1 MANPNPYMKRF
12 IVLYTLLGVLSFFL
26 IGRLFVLQVIDGADY
41 SEITM
46 KRLSKSM
53 PQKAP
58 RGEILDRY
66 GRPIVSN
73 RTGYSIQLTKMA
85 ESEEELNQTVL
96 SLIQICEANQT
107 EYYDS
112 MPITREAPYVFTY
125 QEDTEEE
132 ARAKIQKY
140 NKSLKLDEGMEA
152 PEVLAKLKERYH
164 ISPETEETSARKII
178 GVRSEMELRLFSK
191 QNAYT
196 FANDVDMNVVTSVK
210 ETTEQLTGVNIVV
223 DYIREYNEPG
233 IASHILGRIGPIY
246 KEEYDVLKEK
256 GYGINDVVGK
266 DGIEK
271 ICEDVLRGKDG
282 VNNIEQDANG
292 KIISTVSSSPAVP
305 GNDVILTIDLELQ
318 KVAEKSL
325 AEVIKTISSGRGKG
339 YDADSGAVVVED
351 IHTGELLAIA
361 SYPTFDLSKFN
372 ETYEENYKN
381 KAKPLWNRAIQG
393 TYAPGSTFKMVT
405 AIAALEEGI
414 VTPQTRFDCKGIY
427 RYYASSGYTPA
438 CWIYTD
444 TGRAHTD
451 PMTVANAIKNSCN
464 YYFYEAGRLLTIEK
478 LNEYTKKFGLGQLT
492 GIELPGEAKGVIA
505 GPEYSKKMNTTW
517 WPGNTLQAAIGQSDN
532 LFTPLQL
539 ANYISTLA
547 NGGTRYQPHLVK
559 KVKEY
564 DSSHVISESM
574 PKVLDSIQMKP
585 QNYKAVMEGM
595 RSVTEDGT
603 ASNVFRNFEI
613 RVGGKTGSAEVPKG
627 SANGIFT
634 CFAPY
639 ENPQIAISVI
649 VEHGA
654 HGNSIA
660 PVARDIIAKN
670 FTGDM
675 LEYIETNDPLTLL
688 N

>member
-1 MANPNPYMKRF
+1 MTNPYLKRF
-12 IVLYTLLGVLSFFL
+12 VTLYALLGVLSFFL
-26 IGRLFVLQVIDGADY
+26 IGRLFVIQVIDGAQY
-41 SEITM
+41 NEITQQ
-46 KRLSKSM
+46 RLSKSM
-53 PQKAP
+53 PQRAP

-85 ESEEELNQTVL
+85 ETDEELNQTVL
-96 SLIQICEANQT
+96 SLIQICEQNQA
-107 EYYDS
+107 EYDDS
-112 MPITREAPYVFTY
+112 MPITLQEPYAFTY
-125 QEDTEEE
+125 EEETEEE
-132 ARAKIQKY
+132 KLAKIRKY
-140 NKSLKLDEGMEA
+140 NKSLKLDENLTA
-152 PEVLAKLKERYH
+152 AEVIAKLKEKYK
-164 ISPETEETSARKII
+164 ISPGIPELDARKVA
-178 GVRSEMELRLFSK
+178 GVRAEMELRLFSR
-191 QNAYT
+191 QTAYT
-196 FANDVDMNVVTSVK
+196 FAHDVDMNVVTSVT
-210 ETTEQLTGVNIVV
+210 ETTQQLNGVNIVV

-233 IASHILGRIGPIY
+233 IASHILGRVGPIY
-246 KEEYDVLKEK
+246 KEEYDVLKEE
-256 GYGINDVVGK
+256 GYGINDVLGK

-271 ICEDVLRGKDG
+271 ICEDVLRGQDG
-282 VNNIEQDANG
+282 LNHIEQDANG
-292 KIISTVSSSPAVP
+292 KIISAVSSVPAVP

-318 KVAEKSL
+318 KVAEQSL
-325 AEVIKTISSGRGKG
+325 AQIIRNISSGGG
-339 YDADSGAVVVED
+339 NGHDADSGAVVVED
-351 IHTGELLAIA
+351 IHTGEILAIA

-372 ETYEENYKN
+372 ETYTENYKN

-393 TYAPGSTFKMVT
+393 AYEPGSTFKMIT

-414 VTPQTRFDCKGIY
+414 VTPQTRIDCQGIY
-427 RYYASSGYTPA
+427 RHYESSKYTPA

-444 TGRAHTD
+444 TGHAHTD
-451 PMTVANAIKNSCN
+451 PMNVANAIKNSCN
-464 YYFYEAGRLLTIEK
+464 YYFYETGRLLTIEK
-478 LNEYTKKFGLGQLT
+478 LNEYTKKFGLGEYT
-492 GIELPGEAKGVIA
+492 GIELPGETKGIIA

-559 KVKEY
+559 KIKEY
-564 DSSHVISESM
+564 DSSRVLSESI
-574 PKVLDSIQMKP
+574 PKVVESIQMKP
-585 QNYKAVMEGM
+585 QNYQAVMEGM

-603 ASNVFRNFEI
+603 ASNVFRDFEI
-613 RVGGKTGSAEVPKG
+613 SVGGKTGSAEVPNG
-627 SANGIFT
+627 SANAIFT

-675 LEYIETNDPLTLL
+675 LEYVEKNEPMSLL
-688 N
+688 P

>member
-1 MANPNPYMKRF
+1 MTNPYFKRF
-12 IVLYTLLGVLSFFL
+12 VALYALLGVLSFFL
-26 IGRLFVLQVIDGADY
+26 IGRLFVIQVIDGAQY
-41 SEITM
+41 NEITQ

-53 PQKAP
+53 PQRAP

-85 ESEEELNQTVL
+85 ETDEELNQTVL
-96 SLIQICEANQT
+96 SLIRICEQNQA
-107 EYYDS
+107 EYDDS
-112 MPITREAPYVFTY
+112 MPITSQEPYSFTY
-125 QEDTEEE
+125 EEETEE
-132 ARAKIQKY
+132 AKNSKIRKY
-140 NKSLKLDEGMEA
+140 NKSLKLDETLTA
-152 PEVLAKLKERYH
+152 PEVISKLKEKYK
-164 ISPETEETSARKII
+164 ISPNLPESDARKIA
-178 GVRSEMELRLFSK
+178 GVRAEMELRLFSR
-191 QNAYT
+191 QTAYT
-196 FANDVDMNVVTSVK
+196 FANDVDMNVVTSIT
-210 ETTEQLTGVNIVV
+210 ETTEKLSGVNIVV

-233 IASHILGRIGPIY
+233 IASHILGRVGPIY
-246 KEEYDVLKEK
+246 REEYDVLKEK
-256 GYGINDVVGK
+256 GYGINDVLGK
-266 DGIEK
+266 DGIEQV
-271 ICEDVLRGKDG
+271 CEDVLRGQDG
-282 VNNIEQDANG
+282 VNNIQQDANG
-292 KIISTVSSSPAVP
+292 KIVSVVSSVPAVP

-318 KVAEKSL
+318 KVAEQSL
-325 AEVIKTISSGRGKG
+325 AQIIKNISSGGG
-339 YDADSGAVVVED
+339 NGHDADSGAVVVED
-351 IHTGELLAIA
+351 IHTGEILAIA
-361 SYPTFDLSKFN
+361 SYPTFDLSRFN
-372 ETYEENYKN
+372 ETYAENYKN

-393 TYAPGSTFKMVT
+393 AYEPGSTFKMIT
-405 AIAALEEGI
+405 AIAALEEGV
-414 VTPQTRFDCKGIY
+414 VTPQTRIDCQGIY
-427 RYYASSGYTPA
+427 RHYESSKYTPA

-451 PMTVANAIKNSCN
+451 PMHVANAIKNSCN

-478 LNEYTKKFGLGQLT
+478 LNEYTKKFGLGEYT
-492 GIELPGEAKGVIA
+492 GIELPGETKGIIA

-559 KVKEY
+559 KIKEY
-564 DSSHVISESM
+564 DSSRVLNEST
-574 PKVLDSIQMKP
+574 PQIVESIQMKP
-585 QNYKAVMEGM
+585 QNYQAVMEGM

-603 ASNVFRNFEI
+603 ASNVFRDFEI
-613 RVGGKTGSAEVPKG
+613 SVGGKTGSAEVPNG
-627 SANGIFT
+627 SANAIFT

-670 FTGDM
+670 FTGNM
-675 LEYIETNDPLTLL
+675 MEYVEKNEPMTLL
-688 N
+688 P